1 MATPAPSAEERE
13 RREQLRAK
21 NTTVFGR
28 PVYVYFDDG
37 THQQMTLRAI
47 RLADYDQALV
57 LVQDEISLVAYCLGK
72 SREFI
77 TDEGHA
83 ITPECFE
90 SLSEAV
96 QEMNQAFVAYCARR
110 IRAQMKLLGVAEKAP
125 SSALPTSSGT
135 SASPPAGA

>member
-13 RREQLRAK
+13 RKEQLRAK
-21 NTTVFGR
+21 NATVFGR
-28 PVYVYFDDG
+28 VVTVQFDDS
-37 THQQMTLRAI
+37 TEQQMTLRAI

-72 SREFI
+72 SREFV

-90 SLSEAV
+90 ELSEAV
-96 QEMNQAFVAYCARR
+96 QDMNKAFFAYCARK

-125 SSALPTSSGT
+125 SSPLPTSSGT
-135 SASPPAGA
+135 SASLPAGA